1 MPWADLNYNHVCAGN
16 EASLQYFPLCHK
28 AMRDRIKNGCNV

>member
-16 EASLQYFPLCHK
+16 ETSLQYFFLCYK
-28 AMRDRIKNGCNV
+28 AHEGSNKERM